1 MGFEIQR
8 GFFDSLE
15 QVLDDVKKTGYWPTT
30 FVSPASPE
38 LPLHWHEADVNGY
51 VIEGSTYLLDEHG
64 VRLPFEKGDKLILPR
79 GALHAEGA
87 TKGDMIYIVA
97 SSEPDGFAQIL
108 KMRSPDEVE
117 EGS

>member
-64 VRLPFEKGDKLILPR
+64 KRLPFEKGDKLISRVPGR
-79 GALHAEGA
+79 SAR
-87 TKGDMIYIVA
+87 
-97 SSEPDGFAQIL
+97 
-108 KMRSPDEVE
+108 RSPS
-117 EGS
+117 GACSPSASAPTRRS